1 MLANAGELAEWSA
14 CDPHRHLPAAEA
26 RVGAALVTRVAG
38 SGREGGEGL
47 REEGRGSW
55 SGSGREE
62 RKGGGSREW
71 EREGGEGFVDGRVRS
86 EVHCRHFSGV
96 GGGLPDIL

>member
-62 RKGGGSREW
+62 RKGGAEGRREQ
-71 EREGGEGFVDGRVRS
+71 
-86 EVHCRHFSGV
+86 GV
-96 GGGLPDIL
+96 GAGGRRGLRGWSGSQ